1 MRSHSMFR
9 NILLASAIALVP
21 GAALAQAYPNA
32 LADQDGAVRLQPM
45 SPWVL
50 EFAENKCRLARWFGT
65 EGDKHLLM
73 FEQAAPQSGFGLT
86 MAGPAIRRFHGR
98 DSFRIGMQ
106 GTAPMQERERFESGD
121 VEGIG
126 KAIILARHSLGAN
139 RSEDGLR
146 NAGINVEQAAAVD
159 RIVIERSGRVV
170 SFETGNM
177 GDAFKALNVCTSDLL
192 ESWGLDPAQHQS
204 YVPPR
209 WLNQDS
215 VERGITASYPRQ
227 ALLSGE
233 QGIFRMRVIVEADGT
248 VGECLVENATETERL
263 ESPACGEM
271 RRAQFAPARDAAG
284 QAMRS
289 FYATS
294 LTYRIGSGG

>member
-1 MRSHSMFR
+1 MFR
-9 NILLASAIALVP
+9 KMLLAGAIAFTP
-21 GAALAQAYPNA
+21 SAALAQAYPNA
-32 LADQDGAVRLQPM
+32 LAEQDGAVRLQPM
-45 SPWVL
+45 SQWVL
-50 EFAENKCRLARWFGT
+50 DFGDNKCRLARWFGT
-65 EGDKHLLM
+65 EGNKHLLM
-73 FEQAAPQSGFGLT
+73 FEQAAPQSSFGLT
-86 MAGPAIRRFHGR
+86 MAGPELRRFHGR

-106 GTAPMQERERFESGD
+106 GNAPMAERERFESGD
-121 VEGIG
+121 VDGIG
-126 KAIILARHSLGAN
+126 KAVIIATHSLGSS
-139 RSEDGLR
+139 RSDEGLL
-146 NAGINVEQAAAVD
+146 NAGINVDQAASVD

-209 WLNQDS
+209 WLNQES
-215 VERGITASYPRQ
+215 VVRGIVASYPRQ

-263 ESPACGEM
+263 ESPACRQMG
-271 RRAQFAPARDAAG
+271 RAQFAPARDATG
-284 QAMRS
+284 RPMRS
-289 FYATS
+289 FYATPI
-294 LTYRIGSGG
+294 TYRIGSGG